1 MKRTATTTS
10 HITHGARVEF
20 DSEYGPVIGIVQ
32 GIVKDVGNGE
42 PYAVVE
48 LDPPTLGSIW
58 NVPLSRRSE
67 EHTSELQSQR

>member
-1 MKRTATTTS
+1 MKRSATMTS
-10 HITHGARVEF
+10 QIAHGARVEF

-48 LDPPTLGSIW
+48 LDPPTPGSVW
-58 NVPLSRRSE
+58 NVPLSR
-67 EHTSELQSQR
+67 LQQRFVH

>member
-1 MKRTATTTS
+1 MKRAATTTS

-48 LDPPTLGSIW
+48 LDPPTPGSIW
-58 NVPLSRRSE
+58 NVPLSR
-67 EHTSELQSQR
+67 LQPHAVH